1 MVKHCQLYAMLLAI
15 MMQSGMRQFIGLKS
29 ISRCVFD
36 LLDQNTSK
44 MSPHCRSEIKG
55 WATNFKLIQYTVS
68 NKGTN
73 GSICFNMFWVIFWW
87 MGDYMQ
93 TSSALFPPSITIVS
107 SFFLGC
113 KHFLITSRFPFS
125 SWCWWDLQ
133 SYGGAER
140 YMELI
145 HRDLDNTG
153 LRLQR
158 MCASNTEKSRPLT
171 TWDQEKDWCV
181 ESESKHHEQRCMR
194 KREQSQSET
203 SSLRRRRRRRSTG
216 SLGTEGAAAELP
228 LYWLYKVI
236 LHCCSSRRW
245 TK

>member
-1 MVKHCQLYAMLLAI
+1 MA
-15 MMQSGMRQFIGLKS
+15 
-29 ISRCVFD
+29 VFV
-36 LLDQNTSK
+36 L
-44 MSPHCRSEIKG
+44 
-55 WATNFKLIQYTVS
+55 
-68 NKGTN
+68 
-73 GSICFNMFWVIFWW
+73 ICFESYFGEWGITCKQASLYFH
-87 MGDYMQ
+87 
-93 TSSALFPPSITIVS
+93 PPLLLYPP
-107 SFFLGC
+107 FLGGC

-158 MCASNTEKSRPLT
+158 MCASNTKKSRLLT
-171 TWDQEKDWCV
+171 TRDQEKDVWCV

-194 KREQSQSET
+194 KRERSQSET
-203 SSLRRRRRRRSTG
+203 SALRRRRSTG
-216 SLGTEGAAAELP
+216 SLGTGGAAAELP

-236 LHCCSSRRW
+236 LHCWSSRRW